1 MVWRGDGAMITIT
14 RKAFD
19 ALPDGA
25 YLACDG
31 PDGKYETPWAAF
43 IRPPMTGTWGWG
55 GRVHLYADTEG
66 ITGTPKQWDA
76 QYYRKVGNEIKTIKV
91 KQ

>member
-1 MVWRGDGAMITIT
+1 MITIT

-19 ALPDGA
+19 AIPDGA

-31 PDGKYETPWAAF
+31 PDGKYENPWAAY
-43 IRPPMTGTWGWG
+43 ICQPMTRTRGWDG
-55 GRVHLYADTEG
+55 MVHPDADTQG

-91 KQ
+91 KP